1 MGVAENR
8 SPAQNVRVFD
18 NGGLG
23 GVFAADATLQ
33 LAQVVLSAEFVPFF
47 FPVSLF
53 YGEVYLTPALWDRA
67 TR

>member
-1 MGVAENR
+1 MERYTGVAENR

-47 FPVSLF
+47 FMFLF
-53 YGEVYLTPALWDRA
+53 DGEVYLTPPF
-67 TR
+67 